1 MKILFVFLASL
12 ICQIA
17 WAKTYIRAD
26 AYVEVKSGK
35 TIGNAIIVVEDGRI
49 ESTKGNLNDAGPDD
63 EVIDLAGK
71 TLMPG
76 LFDMHV
82 HLIGNKLLKGA
93 ARVQESDQLALL
105 AGVENARKLLMAG
118 VTTVRSLGSSSYGD
132 IALRDGIRAGYV
144 IGPRVFASGPALG
157 ITGGHCDNNWMPR
170 ERDIRNAGVA
180 NGPWEV
186 AAKVRENIKFGSDV
200 IKFCATGGVMS
211 KGTKVG
217 VQQYTLEEMQTL
229 VSEAHRRGLIVA
241 AHAHGTSGIKDA
253 IRAGVDSVE
262 HASYIDDEGIQL
274 AVENGTYLSM
284 DIYVTEYILG
294 QGIADGI
301 PEENIAKERTV
312 GKIQRSNFTKAVEAG
327 VKMVM
332 GTDAG
337 VYPGFADSPK
347 QLSRMV
353 TFGMTPAQALQAA
366 TINAATLL
374 KKQDEMGS
382 LEEGKLA
389 DIIAVAGNPLED
401 ISLLEDVTFVM
412 KEGRVYKR

>member
-1 MKILFVFLASL
+1 LKKLIPLLLVAACHLAN
-12 ICQIA
+12 
-17 WAKTYIRAD
+17 AKTYITAD
-26 AYVEVKSGK
+26 AYVDVESGK
-35 TIGNAIIVVEDGRI
+35 TYKNPVVIVDDGRI
-49 ESTKGNLNDAGPDD
+49 ESLTGDPGKAQPGDDILNLN
-63 EVIDLAGK
+63 GK
-71 TLMPG
+71 TLVPG

-82 HLIGNKLLKGA
+82 HLIGNKMLKGA
-93 ARVQESDQLALL
+93 ARVGESDQVALL
-105 AGVENARKLLMAG
+105 AGVANARAMLMAG

-132 IALRDGIRAGYV
+132 IALRDGVEAGYV
-144 IGPRVFASGPALG
+144 IGPRIFASGPSIG
-157 ITGGHCDNNWMPR
+157 ITGGHCDSNWMPR
-170 ERDIRNAGVA
+170 ERAIKNAGVA
-180 NGPWEV
+180 DGPWEV

-217 VQQYTLEEMQTL
+217 VQQYTLEEMQVL

-262 HASYIDDEGIQL
+262 HASFIDDEGIDL
-274 AVENGTYLSM
+274 ALENGTYLSM

-301 PEENIAKERTV
+301 PEENIEKERTV
-312 GKIQRSNFTKAVEAG
+312 GKIQRENFRKAVKAG
-327 VKMVM
+327 VRMVM

-337 VYPGFADSPK
+337 VYPDFSDSPK

-353 TFGMTPAQALQAA
+353 KFGMTPAQALQAA

-374 KKQDEMGS
+374 NQQETLGS
-382 LEEGKLA
+382 LTEGKVA
-389 DIIAVAGNPLED
+389 DIIAVDGNPLED
-401 ISLLEDVTFVM
+401 ISLLENVTFVM
-412 KEGRVYKR
+412 KEGTVYKQ

>member
-1 MKILFVFLASL
+1 MRILLTLLFCLTCPLAL
-12 ICQIA
+12 
-17 WAKTYIRAD
+17 AKTFITAD
-26 AYVEVKSGK
+26 AYVDVESGK
-35 TIGNAIIVVEDGRI
+35 TFENPVVIVDGVLI
-49 ESTKGNLNDAGPDD
+49 ETIRGNLRDASPDD
-63 EVIDLAGK
+63 EVINLAGK

-82 HLIGNKLLKGA
+82 HLIGNKMLKGA
-93 ARVQESDQLALL
+93 ARVQESDQVALL
-105 AGVENARKLLMAG
+105 AGMANARAMLMAG

-132 IALRDGIRAGYV
+132 IALRDGIKAGYV

-217 VQQYTLEEMQTL
+217 VQQYTLEEMKMI

-262 HASYIDDEGIQL
+262 HASYIDDEGIKL

-301 PEENIAKERTV
+301 PEENIEKERTV
-312 GKIQRSNFTKAVEAG
+312 GNIQRENFRKAVNAG
-327 VKMVM
+327 VRMVM

-337 VYPGFADSPK
+337 VYPDFSDSPT

-353 TFGMTPAQALQAA
+353 EFGMTPTQALQAA

-374 KKQDEMGS
+374 NKQETLGS
-382 LEEGKLA
+382 LKAGKVA
-389 DIIAVAGNPLED
+389 DIIAVDGNPLED
-401 ISLLEDVTFVM
+401 ISLLEHVTFVM
-412 KEGRVYKR
+412 KEGTVYKQ